1 MKYSKFFLSVLIT
14 LALVSVSA
22 QALASDDQYVI
33 LDVEGIGNDRA
44 SAMDSAWLEGIRQ
57 AAGSFIDSKTELNN
71 DQITERII
79 SYSRGLVEKY
89 EILSVDDSRAGEGLY
104 KLKMRM
110 WIVRDI
116 LRDGAKHATANSDEV
131 SFSASD
137 LKKSQKDDIDAN
149 ALEAR
154 NVAAETAQR
163 KAQTAPELLEA
174 MLGRYKPED
183 FLSFY
188 ISGKPEAVKGKQ
200 DTFKINVE
208 ISFNEKLY
216 SEAFIPDLK
225 QVLDQIA
232 KSKKDVTLTKQR
244 EELRSLKSKQGLP
257 LADTSIICRESGLD
271 NEYKLAV
278 YDRPNR
284 FGCRLY
290 SFSQEDEEKILGAHG
305 VFDQFCG
312 RTNRISGIILELLDD
327 NKEVI
332 DTVQVDIVL
341 PFLVSNNILQYR
353 HWAIHPSILKY
364 EAMFCFLPLYKES
377 FSVNIPLTF
386 EMPEEFLEDVKS
398 VKASLRIN
406 DEFAKSGVITR
417 LALNNSAYAFFK
429 GEAKNWEEFLKS
441 EAEKGY
447 LLAKIATE
455 SINAY
460 KTIVTPNLLIDE
472 FIYRVSP
479 FVTNGITDAAYRI
492 ARVLESNHKNYQYKN
507 EIVYY
512 YSVAAKTDPAA
523 MIRLGEIYEQ
533 GFYGVQPDAE
543 KANTYYTEGLRLLF
557 MLSHHG
563 HPLSIYNL
571 ARAAIEGLGMKQDT
585 QLAEQCFKIT
595 RDNGYDDPEFW
606 VWENYGITVK
616 RVCMSSEMKKVFKFN
631 DKFDDQP
638 LLNINSAVRS
648 ATRATFDNMS
658 WNASNE
664 PDTCLLLIR
673 EKLPVIYTYRTGMFT
688 GLVNITSDTFFS
700 ILRKDNTTTWLDFIG
715 LNKREKS
722 TIWDDVLRVK
732 KKEKK

>member
-1 MKYSKFFLSVLIT
+1 
-14 LALVSVSA
+14 
-22 QALASDDQYVI
+22 
-33 LDVEGIGNDRA
+33 
-44 SAMDSAWLEGIRQ
+44 MDSAWLEGIRQ

-71 DQITERII
+71 EQITERII

-89 EILSVDDSRAGEGLY
+89 EVLSVDDSRANDGLY
-104 KLKMRM
+104 KMKLRM

-154 NVAAETAQR
+154 NAAAETAQR

-188 ISGKPEAVKGKQ
+188 ISGKPEAVKDKK
-200 DTFKINVE
+200 DTFMVNVE

-216 SEAFIPDLK
+216 NEAFIPDLK

-244 EELRSLKSKQGLP
+244 EQLRSLKSKQGLP
-257 LADTSIICRESGLD
+257 LADTSIICREAGLD
-271 NEYKLAV
+271 DEYKLAV

-290 SFSQEDEEKILGAHG
+290 SFSEENEEKILGAHG

-312 RTNRISGIILELLDD
+312 RTNRISGIILELLDE
-327 NKEVI
+327 NKETI
-332 DTVQVDIVL
+332 DTVEVDIIL

-364 EAMFCFLPLYKES
+364 EAMFNFLPLYTES
-377 FSVNIPLTF
+377 FTVNVPLTF

-406 DEFAKSGVITR
+406 DEFAQSGVITR
-417 LALNNSAYAFFK
+417 IALNHSTYGYFK
-429 GEAKNWEEFLKS
+429 GEYKNYEKFLES
-441 EAEKGY
+441 EVEKGY
-447 LLAKIATE
+447 PLAKIATE

-460 KTIVTPNLLIDE
+460 ETINTPNLLIDE
-472 FIYRVSP
+472 FIDRVSI
-479 FVTNGITDAAYRI
+479 FVAKGITDAAYRI
-492 ARVLESNHKNYQYKN
+492 SRVVEGFNKNYQYKN
-507 EIVYY
+507 EIVQY
-512 YSVAAKTDPAA
+512 YSIAAKTDPAA
-523 MIRLGEIYEQ
+523 MIRLGEIYEH
-533 GFYGVQPDAE
+533 GFYGIQPDVE
-543 KANTYYTEGLRLLF
+543 KANAYYSEGLRLLF
-557 MLSHHG
+557 MLSNHG
-563 HPLSIYNL
+563 HPLSINNL
-571 ARAAIEGLGMKQDT
+571 ARAAIEGLGMKQDIP
-585 QLAEQCFKIT
+585 LAEQCYEIT
-595 RDNGYDDPEFW
+595 RNNGYDDPEFW
-606 VWENYGITVK
+606 LWENYGITVK
-616 RVCMSSEMKKVFKFN
+616 RVPMSSEMKKFFKFDSAQVDSAQGLMN
-631 DKFDDQP
+631 DKFVSP
-638 LLNINSAVRS
+638 GRLY
-648 ATRATFDNMS
+648 FENMS

-673 EKLPVIYTYRTGMFT
+673 EKLPVLYTKDGINM
-688 GLVNITSDTFFS
+688 GLVNITSDCFFRV
-700 ILRKDNTTTWLDFIG
+700 LRKHYKNENNRNTTISFIG
-715 LNKREKS
+715 LKKRGKD
-722 TIWDDVLRVK
+722 TRWDQVLYVE
-732 KKEKK
+732 KKEKN

>member
-1 MKYSKFFLSVLIT
+1 LKYSKFFLSVLIT